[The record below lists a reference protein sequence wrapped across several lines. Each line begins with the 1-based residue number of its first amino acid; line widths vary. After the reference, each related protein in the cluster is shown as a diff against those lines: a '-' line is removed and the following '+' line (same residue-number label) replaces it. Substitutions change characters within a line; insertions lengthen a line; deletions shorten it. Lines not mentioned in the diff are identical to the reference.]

1 VTNRH
6 ANGAIKNL
14 TYGNALTLSTTQ
26 NERQLPQTRVV
37 GTILNY
43 TMGYDRNGNLTSVV
57 DGAGGIESRTMD
69 YDNVNRLILAT
80 APNIYGIETFAYD
93 PLDNLRHSQI
103 GTVTFDYLL
112 DSNGKNRLDQINID
126 GQPFLDYASNEQGD
140 TTRRNRIPS
149 DWIFANGFE
158 ESPSLRQVMLA
169 DIATT
174 QELIYDRAHRLTGIG
189 NTPGLADIEQYTYDA
204 HGHRVATV
212 RASDGLKRYQVYSKA
227 GELLFTQDHRSN
239 EIAEYVNLDGSL
251 VARRMQPI
259 AGGTLTVTYSHT
271 DMRGTPVVETNAAG
285 TPSPDRTIL
294 APYGAP
300 YSGVYREGPSFT
312 GHATDA
318 TTGLS
323 YMQQRYY
330 DPIAARFLSVD
341 PIGVDSMSFGRYWYA
356 NNNPMSFV
364 DPDGRNPVA
373 VGVGACAASVS
384 CGLLVAGAVATV
396 TAPASDY
403 VANKISSN
411 WTAGTISNLGWRGA
425 AVYSEQNGESAS
437 DAGDGN
443 PSGEC
448 VSCGGETTTKIGTI
462 ADAFGKSPKE
472 VKDAIHDVKD
482 NLPKSTKKKNPDV
495 EVCTSCGEVYPQT
508 VDGKL
513 GDTLGNINDKLESN

>member
-1 VTNRH
+1 
-6 ANGAIKNL
+6 
-14 TYGNALTLSTTQ
+14 
-26 NERQLPQTRVV
+26 
-37 GTILNY
+37 
-43 TMGYDRNGNLTSVV
+43 
-57 DGAGGIESRTMD
+57 
-69 YDNVNRLILAT
+69 LILAT

-158 ESPSLRQVMLA
+158 ESPSLRQAMLENT
-169 DIATT
+169 ATT
-174 QELIYDRAHRLTGIG
+174 QELVYDRAHRLTGVG
-189 NTPGLADIEQYTYDA
+189 NTPGLADIEQYMYDA

-251 VARRMQPI
+251 VARRTQPI
-259 AGGTLTVTYSHT
+259 PGGTLTVTYSHT
-271 DMRGTPVVETNAAG
+271 DMRGTPVVETSAAG

-341 PIGVDSMSFGRYWYA
+341 PIAADAVSFGRYWYA
-356 NNNPMSFV
+356 NNNPIKYI
-364 DPDGRNPVA
+364 DPNGRKGELAMERFAEDVGRNPETYQYMVA
-373 VGVGACAASVS
+373 PAAVVTGAA
-384 CGLLVAGAVATV
+384 LVATV
-396 TAPASDY
+396 GAVVASFAASNPAAANELGIAMMEALSGDALGPTSVAVAGMALNASADGVIKLFHQGRLVDGQVSSTRALSTSLSSDLNHY
-403 VANKISSN
+403 
-411 WTAGTISNLGWRGA
+411 
-425 AVYSEQNGESAS
+425 
-437 DAGDGN
+437 N
-443 PSGEC
+443 PSGELNEFH
-448 VSCGGETTTKIGTI
+448 VPSSTFDGWENSGLIEYRRDMHQPSGSVTEEILIMPPASGELNEYIQ
-462 ADAFGKSPKE
+462 PR
-472 VKDAIHDVKD
+472 
-482 NLPKSTKKKNPDV
+482 
-495 EVCTSCGEVYPQT
+495 
-508 VDGKL
+508 
-513 GDTLGNINDKLESN
+513 